1 MQKVKFVWQVT
12 PVQPQFHGKSRPYSH
27 QFHGA
32 TLALRKKRSSAK
44 LVKYLAK
51 H

>member
-1 MQKVKFVWQVT
+1 MQKVKFVWRVT
-12 PVQPQFHGKSRPYSH
+12 PVQPQFHSESRPCSH
-27 QFHGA
+27 LFHGA
-32 TLALRKKRSSAK
+32 TLSLRKKRSSAK